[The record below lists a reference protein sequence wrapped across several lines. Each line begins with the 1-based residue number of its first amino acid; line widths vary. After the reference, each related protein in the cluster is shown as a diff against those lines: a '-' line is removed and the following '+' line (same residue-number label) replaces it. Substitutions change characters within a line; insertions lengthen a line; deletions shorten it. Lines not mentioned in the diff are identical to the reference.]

1 MRETA
6 CAGQS
11 QRAFLKIICATTG
24 PTTLLKAQTD
34 LHGPEWGCPGREDVG
49 FLVEAELLGRD
60 QRKKEWAQEEG
71 DGGGETYRD
80 VVINSREGCLCH
92 FRPQWA

>member
-71 DGGGETYRD
+71 DGGGETY
-80 VVINSREGCLCH
+80 VQGCRYKLK
-92 FRPQWA
+92 